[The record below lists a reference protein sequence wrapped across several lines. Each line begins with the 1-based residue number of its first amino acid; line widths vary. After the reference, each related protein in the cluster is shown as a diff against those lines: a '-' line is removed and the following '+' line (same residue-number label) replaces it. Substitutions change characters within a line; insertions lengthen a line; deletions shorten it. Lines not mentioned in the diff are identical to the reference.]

1 MRLLRGLG
9 GALLWVVASLVGLVA
24 VVLCVTVI
32 LLPLGIPLLMV
43 AKKMFGRAV
52 GLMLPRTVSHPID
65 ESGKKSR
72 KKGKQVS
79 TKAGKAS
86 KKGRKKADKFDKSA
100 NKKLDKGG
108 KKVRK
113 LDKAGKR
120 GDKKL
125 AKLAK
130 KGDNKAREL
139 VGAKK
144 KSRLPWRH

>member
-9 GALLWVVASLVGLVA
+9 GALLWIVASLVGLIA
-24 VVLCVTVI
+24 VVLCVTII
-32 LLPLGIPLLMV
+32 LLPVGIPLLMV
-43 AKKMFGRAV
+43 AKKMFGRSV
-52 GLMLPRTVSHPID
+52 GLMLPRAVSHPID
-65 ESGKKSR
+65 EGSKRSKKER
-72 KKGKQVS
+72 KQVS

-86 KKGRKKADKFDKSA
+86 KKGRKKADKFDKRA

-108 KKVRK
+108 KKIQK

-125 AKLAK
+125 SKLAK
-130 KGDNKAREL
+130 KGDKKAREL

-144 KSRLPWRH
+144 KSRLPWRR

>member
-9 GALLWVVASLVGLVA
+9 GALLWVVASLVGLIA
-24 VVLCVTVI
+24 VVLCVTII
-32 LLPLGIPLLMV
+32 LLPVGIPLLMV
-43 AKKMFGRAV
+43 AKKMFGRSV
-52 GLMLPRTVSHPID
+52 GLMLPRAMSHPID
-65 ESGKKSR
+65 EGSKKS
-72 KKGKQVS
+72 KQKGKQVS
-79 TKAGKAS
+79 TKAGNAS

-108 KKVRK
+108 KKIRK

-130 KGDNKAREL
+130 KGDKKAREL

-144 KSRLPWRH
+144 KSRLPWRR